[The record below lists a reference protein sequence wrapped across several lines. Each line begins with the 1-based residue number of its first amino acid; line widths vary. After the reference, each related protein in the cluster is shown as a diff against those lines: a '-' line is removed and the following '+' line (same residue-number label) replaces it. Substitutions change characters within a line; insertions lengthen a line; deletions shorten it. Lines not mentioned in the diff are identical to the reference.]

1 MQFAPV
7 SWLGLFYPAAPSH
20 PVWRGSGAARPLME
34 HSVNRS
40 IRVALQLRGSAG
52 FDRRSHP
59 LPEHANFKLGKS
71 NSPHGGGESSLYAET
86 KAMSNRV
93 AARCIG
99 GLARRSVKAP
109 QPGRQAN
116 SSSGLSI

>member
-93 AARCIG
+93 AARAASAGWRG
-99 GLARRSVKAP
+99 GVLRRRNRGGRPTAALA
-109 QPGRQAN
+109 
-116 SSSGLSI
+116 